1 MLPRPLGD
9 FAMLVDTAILILYV
23 PIVTAMALTPG
34 PDTLFIL
41 SRSLASGAAAG
52 FATGLGIC
60 AGLYIFAAA
69 AGLGLAGIFDYSPL
83 AYDIIRLAG
92 IVYLVYLAWQSFRV
106 SGSPALVAA
115 KPTRRSLARFFWQ
128 GLLNDL
134 SNPKAVVFFVA
145 LFPQFLVPARGH
157 MLGQALVLVT
167 IANAIEIVVVAI
179 IAIAAGRLGRFL
191 ARNPLVAR
199 IQQWFVGCVFLAFA
213 ARLAFADRRP

>member
-1 MLPRPLGD
+1 
-9 FAMLVDTAILILYV
+9 MLVDTATLILYV

-41 SRSLASGAAAG
+41 SRSLASGAGAG

-60 AGLYIFAAA
+60 AGLTIFAAA

-83 AYDIIRLAG
+83 AYDVVRMAG
-92 IVYLVYLAWQSFRV
+92 VCYLVYLAWQSFR
-106 SGSPALVAA
+106 SAGAPAPVAA
-115 KPTRRSLARFFWQ
+115 PPAPRSLARFFWQ

-134 SNPKAVVFFVA
+134 TNPKAVVFFVA
-145 LFPQFLVPARGH
+145 LFPQFLVPARGN
-157 MLGQALVLVT
+157 MLGQALVLIT

-179 IAIAAGRLGRFL
+179 VAVAAGRLGRFL

-199 IQQWFVGCVFLAFA
+199 LQQWFVGCVFLAFA
-213 ARLAFADRRP
+213 ARLAFAERRP

>member
-1 MLPRPLGD
+1 
-9 FAMLVDTAILILYV
+9 MLVDDATLLLYV
-23 PIVTAMALTPG
+23 PVVTAMALTPG

-83 AYDIIRLAG
+83 AYDIVRIAG
-92 IVYLVYLAWQSFRV
+92 VVYLLYLAWRSFRAA
-106 SGSPALVAA
+106 GTPAPVALQRA
-115 KPTRRSLARFFWQ
+115 PWSLLRFFWQ

-134 SNPKAVVFFVA
+134 TNPKAVAFFVA
-145 LFPQFLVPARGH
+145 LFPQFLVPARGN
-157 MLGQALVLVT
+157 MLGQALALST

-179 IAIAAGRLGRFL
+179 IAVAAGRIGRFL

-199 IQQWFVGCVFLAFA
+199 VQQCFVGCVFVAFA
-213 ARLAFADRRP
+213 ARLAFSERRP

>member
-1 MLPRPLGD
+1 
-9 FAMLVDTAILILYV
+9 MLVDTATLLLFV
-23 PIVTAMALTPG
+23 PVVTAMALTPG

-83 AYDIIRLAG
+83 AYDIVRGAG
-92 IVYLVYLAWQSFRV
+92 VLYLLCLAWQAFTASSKRAP
-106 SGSPALVAA
+106 STAAPA
-115 KPTRRSLARFFWQ
+115 PYSLTRFFWQ

-134 SNPKAVVFFVA
+134 ANPKAAMFFVA
-145 LFPQFLVPARGH
+145 LFPQFLVPSRGN
-157 MLGQALVLVT
+157 MLGQALVLNT
-167 IANAIEIVVVAI
+167 IGNAIEIVVVAI
-179 IAIAAGRLGRFL
+179 IALAAGRLGRFL

-199 IQQWFVGCVFLAFA
+199 LQQWLVGCVFIGLA
-213 ARLAFADRRP
+213 ARLAFSERRP